1 MGFFHCTGA
10 RQPDNR
16 PAMKILPAL
25 ATFCALALPGALLA
39 DTFEGKIGIS
49 MTSQT
54 AQGPQSMNMSVKEGY
69 TRFDIDTARGSM
81 GMIRDMKNKVMII
94 LMPQQR
100 MYMVHPIDQP
110 GQMPQQ
116 YGQAPQGEPHPQSTL
131 QETGVKE
138 TILGYV
144 CTKYVVT
151 GQDGTAQIWVTDELG
166 NFMGLPPPGGPMAR
180 APQAPS
186 GWEQAIKGRNL
197 FPMRVI
203 SNNSKGTFK
212 FEVTSVEKTSLPDSL
227 FAPPEGWRKFDMGA
241 MMGGGFPGGMPASR
255 PGPGEN

>member
-1 MGFFHCTGA
+1 
-10 RQPDNR
+10 
-16 PAMKILPAL
+16 MKILPAL
-25 ATFCALALPGALLA
+25 GTFCALALPCALLA

-49 MTSQT
+49 LTSQS

-69 TRFDIDTARGSM
+69 TRFDIVTARGTM
-81 GMIRDMKNKVMII
+81 GMIRDMKNRQMLI

-100 MYMVHPIDQP
+100 MYMVQSLDQPAPMPQYGQGPQP
-110 GQMPQQ
+110 GQ
-116 YGQAPQGEPHPQSTL
+116 GQPHPQGTL

-144 CTKYVVT
+144 CTKYTVT

-166 NFMGLPPPGGPMAR
+166 NFMGMPPAGGPMAR

-186 GWEQAIKGRNL
+186 GWESAIKGRNF

-203 SNNSKGTFK
+203 SNGPKGTFK

-241 MMGGGFPGGMPASR
+241 MMNGAFPGGMPGSR
-255 PGPGEN
+255 PAPGEN

>member
-1 MGFFHCTGA
+1 
-10 RQPDNR
+10 
-16 PAMKILPAL
+16 MKILPAL

-49 MTSQT
+49 MTSQS
-54 AQGPQSMNMSVKEGY
+54 AQGPQTLNMSVKEGFS
-69 TRFDIDTARGSM
+69 RFDINSQRGTMS
-81 GMIRDMKNKVMII
+81 MIRDTKNRQMII

-100 MYMVHPIDQP
+100 MYMVQSLDQPAQMPQYGQGAQP
-110 GQMPQQ
+110 GQPSASQ
-116 YGQAPQGEPHPQSTL
+116 PHGTL

-151 GQDGTAQIWVTDELG
+151 GAEGSAQIWVTDELG
-166 NFMGLPPPGGPMAR
+166 NFMGIPPAGGPMGR

-186 GWEQAIKGRNL
+186 AWESAIKGRNF

-203 SNNSKGTFK
+203 ANNAKGTFK

-241 MMGGGFPGGMPASR
+241 MMNGAFPGGMPGSR
-255 PGPGEN
+255 PSPGEN